1 MKWAIAGK
9 EMERWFP
16 SHIPECAVLNSG
28 LAETAMVVLWG
39 GRQTGI
45 QGFGAIRQCRHSV
58 DRVNCGIAFA
68 TLDLSSF
75 AFLQSVDIC
84 GIG

>member
-1 MKWAIAGK
+1 MGNRRKGDG
-9 EMERWFP
+9 EMVSK
-16 SHIPECAVLNSG
+16 SHPGVCCIEFRASRDSNG
-28 LAETAMVVLWG
+28 RFM
-39 GRQTGI
+39 GRQANRHPGV
-45 QGFGAIRQCRHSV
+45 GAIRQCRHSV